1 MSISTLIGTRIL
13 SGIGALALTGS
24 IVGGTAMASAPAK
37 DNPVR
42 ELHHE
47 LRDASKAERDEI
59 KTLRKQLAEEYA
71 KDSPD
76 VAKMQQLHDAIEAK
90 QDALRDM
97 RCTALMQMHD
107 ELDAAQRARVAEH
120 LAGHEGKGKH
130 EARADGKGK
139 DGKGKPDKGKPDKA
153 ERKDDGKGKDKAE
166 RKGGKDKKANAEA
179 RERGR
184 SAERRP
190 A

>member
-97 RCTALMQMHD
+97 RFTALMQMHD

-139 DGKGKPDKGKPDKA
+139 DGKGKPDKA
-153 ERKDDGKGKDKAE
+153 ERKGKDKAE